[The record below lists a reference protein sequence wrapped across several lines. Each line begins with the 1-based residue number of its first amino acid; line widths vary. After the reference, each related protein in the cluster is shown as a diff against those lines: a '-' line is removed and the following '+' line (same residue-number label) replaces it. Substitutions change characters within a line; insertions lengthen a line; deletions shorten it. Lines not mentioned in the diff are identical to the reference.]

1 MQKSKLVQWPT
12 KTIIILFSTI
22 VSTIVFL
29 IVVGIIT
36 MNLGKAIENEQQERF
51 DTAVDSIQM
60 IVDSGND
67 YSLLDTFVKS
77 GYQIVI
83 TDSSGTINYP
93 IVTTAYDTSDNKL
106 GLILFSNKGFVK
118 TLTIDNQHV
127 FISYPVQLKTPE
139 INKII
144 LNSVPYV
151 LLSVIFCITCMI
163 FIYLYLFKRERR
175 KLDVLFDMTKK
186 EISSEEIKAL
196 KLNMRL
202 QEYAEIETQIKEL
215 YFQLKRTQLNLE
227 KEVQLVKK
235 LETNNSALLKGMTH
249 EMKTPLMSTK
259 LLVNQLE
266 MQNPSLDASKI
277 LAEISHQTN
286 NLDQLIREILF
297 ISKKNNFTQN
307 TKESVTEIIKKVLYN
322 YDVLLVDKKL
332 TIKTE
337 FRDEFFMVLD
347 PKLIEK
353 VYSNLISNAINY
365 AVESSELV
373 ISISSEGFSIVN
385 EITEDDRIDFSLIG
399 NPFTTFGSASGTG
412 LGIYLINT
420 MLVNS
425 NYTLSTFIK
434 EKRFFH
440 AKISNLEETF

>member
-22 VSTIVFL
+22 VSIMVFL

-151 LLSVIFCITCMI
+151 LVSVILCITCMI

-385 EITEDDRIDFSLIG
+385 EITEDNRIDFSLIG